1 MEPRM
6 VRRVISASLLAG
18 LGWQA
23 SADSPPR
30 APVDYKAT
38 SLNGRC
44 YAFLDAR
51 QKRTTVFRLT
61 KAGQPE
67 PLWEMP
73 GWFREASLS
82 NDCEHLV
89 IGFEGS
95 NLLPLDFKPD
105 LALLSFYECGK
116 LLRVVKLN
124 EVITDLRR
132 LRRTVSHY
140 SWGRFVGFDE
150 KNQYLLET
158 VEGVRIAF
166 DVSTGKRMM
175 SVK

>member
-1 MEPRM
+1 M
-6 VRRVISASLLAG
+6 VRGKISAFLLVA

-23 SADSPPR
+23 TADSPPR
-30 APVDYKAT
+30 APFDYKAQ
-38 SLNGRC
+38 SMNGRC
-44 YAFLDAR
+44 YAFLEAR
-51 QKRTTVFRLT
+51 QKRTTVFMLT
-61 KAGQPE
+61 KAGPPK

-105 LALLSFYECGK
+105 LVLLSFYERGR

-124 EVITDLRR
+124 ELIPDVHR

-140 SWGRFVGFDE
+140 SWGRFIGFDE

-158 VEGVRIAF
+158 VEGLRIAF
-166 DVSTGKRMM
+166 DVSTGKQMM
-175 SVK
+175 ERK